1 MIYIT
6 GDTHREFERIL
17 DFCKTNKTSKDD
29 VLLILGD
36 AGINYY
42 GEQDIEIKETL
53 KELPITLFC
62 IQGNHEER
70 PENIKSYKLIDK
82 FGGKVFI
89 EDEYPN
95 ILFAKDSE
103 IYDFN
108 GNKTLVIGGAYSID
122 KEERLLY
129 GYHWFKD
136 EQPSDDTRQKVLEVL
151 KQRNNQIDIILTHTC
166 PFKYLPHEMF
176 IAGVDQNKVDQSTEK
191 YFDLIEEKIEYKN
204 WYCGHFH
211 TDKVIDKMIF
221 MFENYRELK

>member
-6 GDTHREFERIL
+6 GDTHREFTRIL
-17 DFCKTNKTSKDD
+17 DFCKNNKTSKDD
-29 VLLILGD
+29 VLIILGD

-136 EQPSDDTRQKVLEVL
+136 EQPSFDTKQKALEVL

-176 IAGVDQNKVDQSTEK
+176 ITGVDQNKVDQSTEK
-191 YFDLIEEKIEYKN
+191 YFDLIEEKTDYKN

-221 MFENYRELK
+221 MFETYRELK